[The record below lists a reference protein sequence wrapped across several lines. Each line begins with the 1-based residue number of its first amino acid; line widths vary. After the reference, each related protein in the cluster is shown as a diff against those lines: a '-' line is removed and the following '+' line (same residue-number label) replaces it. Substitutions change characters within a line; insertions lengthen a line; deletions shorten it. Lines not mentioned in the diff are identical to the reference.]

1 MKFLDLN
8 GLNHLWTK
16 IKASF
21 GTAIVNNSDYSNN
34 RDNVGNIIIPFVANH
49 QIINMNLS
57 GSINVYNWFQKAS
70 KGGILE
76 IFFAGAQGSGIL
88 CSTNNNNNNYLY
100 KMGLSTTGP
109 MLDKIEHL
117 ETRYDTY
124 ARLIKISDDKLI
136 VAEFVQNKK

>member
-8 GLNHLWTK
+8 GLNQFLTK

-21 GTAIVNNSDYSNN
+21 GTAIVNNSDYRNK

-49 QIINMNLS
+49 QIISMDLS
-57 GSINVYNWFQKAS
+57 GSINVYDWFQKAS

-76 IFFAGAQGSGIL
+76 IFFAGAQGG
-88 CSTNNNNNNYLY
+88 STVCYTINNNCLY
-100 KMGLSTTGP
+100 KMEESTHGP
-109 MLDKIEHL
+109 MLNKIEHL
-117 ETRYDTY
+117 ATNYDTY
-124 ARLIKISDDKLI
+124 ARLIKISDDKLL